1 MYFLILALVVFGE
14 MLLVFSL
21 FVLFEK
27 HGNGKQFLRRSIFR
41 KILTI
46 STLTLLSGHR
56 NFIKNKTQIEKR

>member
-1 MYFLILALVVFGE
+1 MYFLILALLVFGE

-27 HGNGKQFLRRSIFR
+27 HGNGKQFLRRSSIR
-41 KILTI
+41 IILTI

-56 NFIKNKTQIEKR
+56 SFIKNKTQIEQR

>member
-1 MYFLILALVVFGE
+1 MYFLILALLVFGE

-41 KILTI
+41 TPDHINPYI
-46 STLTLLSGHR
+46 VVRPSQ
-56 NFIKNKTQIEKR
+56 FY